1 MCLTL
6 TEKSEIKVAE
16 EDIVCYKVVRR
27 LCSGVYRSEYY
38 GYLYETGILDKSAFG
53 DTITITT
60 RPRIT
65 TYQSINYLDIG
76 VEISGH
82 ERVVERGFHSFTC
95 KEDAYKYVKI
105 AASRVLG
112 EITMVVV
119 KCIIPKGANYIEG
132 TYEEYPNYVSNKI
145 ICLEEI

>member
-27 LCSGVYRSEYY
+27 LCSGFYRSEYY

-53 DTITITT
+53 NITITT
-60 RPRIT
+60 RPCIT
-65 TYQSINYLDIG
+65 TYRSANFNQQVIAGY
-76 VEISGH
+76 EQ
-82 ERVVERGFHSFTC
+82 VVERGFHSFTC
-95 KEDAYKYVKI
+95 KEDAYKYRYSAV
-105 AASRVLG
+105 SY
-112 EITMVVV
+112 VVV

-132 TYEEYPNYVSNKI
+132 MCSEYPNYVSNKI
-145 ICLEEI
+145 ICLGEV